1 MKINIIEYF
10 VETVG
15 HHAQKTAIVD
25 GACKVTFGE
34 ADSRARLLAK
44 VIIDTCGCK
53 NQPVAV
59 FMPRAQL
66 RPSVTWPSHIAATP
80 I

>member
-25 GACKVTFGE
+25 GGCKVTFGE
-34 ADSRARLLAK
+34 GNYRY
-44 VIIDTCGCK
+44 
-53 NQPVAV
+53 
-59 FMPRAQL
+59 L
-66 RPSVTWPSHIAATP
+66 RV
-80 I
+80 